1 MDDRHADAADPL
13 PQMPSCCSE
22 PAEKEPAAPKPPP
35 VSCCCPSAGAAG
47 LPTQRAAAKQN
58 APRAWIAGTVE
69 SPVGP
74 VPRVR
79 TALLPADRVGTWKA
93 RWDIGRMRFAVAP
106 GLYAVGAPTADSPV
120 FVSANYKMS
129 FDRLRSNLSGVDGW
143 VLVLDTRGINVW
155 CAAGKGTFGTDELVQ
170 RVAAARL
177 DEVVSHRRLI
187 VPQLG
192 APGVAAHE
200 VKQRSGFRVTYGPV
214 RAEDLRAFMAAG
226 NKATSEMRR
235 VRFPLADRLA
245 VAPVELVMAA
255 RPVLLVAAALFV
267 LGGLGRDGF
276 TVARL
281 IGTGLTGALLFVAVG
296 VAAVVSI
303 PALLPWLPGRAL
315 STKGFW
321 FGAATAV
328 PIVAGGYSSGFP
340 IGGDAPTLAAWAL
353 IVPCLGSFLAMNFT
367 GATTYTSLSGVTR
380 EMRRAVPIQIA
391 AAVAAAAL
399 WLIGRFA

>member
-1 MDDRHADAADPL
+1 MGSNVGDSRPAGSGGCCAPEACSSGDVAVTV
-13 PQMPSCCSE
+13 PS
-22 PAEKEPAAPKPPP
+22 PD
-35 VSCCCPSAGAAG
+35 
-47 LPTQRAAAKQN
+47 TQR
-58 APRAWIAGTVE
+58 VE
-69 SPVGP
+69 EADSG
-74 VPRVR
+74 RVR
-79 TALLPADRVGTWKA
+79 NTDGRITLANRVDHFLA
-93 RWDIGRMRFAVAP
+93 RWGFRRGEHRVPP
-106 GLYAVGAPTADSPV
+106 GLYALGRPTKASPV
-120 FVSANYKMS
+120 LVTANYTLS
-129 FDRLRSNLSGVDGW
+129 FDALRGSMASRDAYI
-143 VLVLDTRGINVW
+143 LVLDTQGVNVW
-155 CAAGKGTFGTDELVQ
+155 CAAGKGTFGTDELV
-170 RVAAARL
+170 RRL
-177 DEVVSHRRLI
+177 ETAQVREIVDHRRLI
-187 VPQLG
+187 LPQLG